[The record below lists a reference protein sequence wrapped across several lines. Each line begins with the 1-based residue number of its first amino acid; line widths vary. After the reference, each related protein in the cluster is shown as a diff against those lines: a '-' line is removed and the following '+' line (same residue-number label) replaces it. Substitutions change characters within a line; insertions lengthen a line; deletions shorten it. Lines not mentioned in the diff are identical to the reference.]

1 MTKMNYA
8 EALALGLIEC
18 LEADN
23 NVTFINAGFG
33 GLTPYRS
40 CYSGIREK
48 YADRITDTPISELG
62 YCGIATGAAMT
73 GLRPIV
79 AISTSAF
86 SFEAWPQI
94 INEAAV
100 ASYGSAGQVT
110 APVVFH
116 MLTGI
121 RGAGAVQHS
130 HAPQA
135 MFCNAPGLE
144 VICPA
149 SPTDARG
156 LIKTAVLKSN
166 NPTIYID
173 HQKLQGVEEDCP
185 DTQQPIPFGVA
196 RTRREGSDV
205 TIVAISVMVPR
216 AMEAA
221 EALAD
226 EGISAEV
233 IDPRTLVPLDRNA
246 IVASVR
252 KTGRLVIAD
261 ESQLTCGVAAEIA
274 ALARRGMPRRSQS
287 AGETGRHPQRAGAVP
302 SQRGRRNHADRGK
315 GRCGRQG
322 DLQVTLPRCRPC
334 IPPRASAVAIIL
346 RQRAQRIDFRFKID
360 LVLPRHTNALEREL
374 VCIERLGRIKTHF

>member
-8 EALALGLIEC
+8 EALALGMMEC
-18 LEADN
+18 LDADP

-33 GLTPYRS
+33 GLTPYRT
-40 CYSGIREK
+40 CYNGIREK

-73 GLRPIV
+73 GMRPIV

-94 INEAAV
+94 INEAAI

-149 SPTDARG
+149 SPSDARG
-156 LIKTAVLKSN
+156 LMKTAVLKSN
-166 NPTIYID
+166 NPTIFID

-185 DTQQPIPFGVA
+185 DKQPPIKFGVA
-196 RTRREGSDV
+196 RKLRDGGDV

-216 AMEAA
+216 ALEAA
-221 EALAD
+221 EALAKK
-226 EGISAEV
+226 GISAEV
-233 IDPRTLVPLDRNA
+233 IDPRTLVPLDRKA
-246 IVASVR
+246 IIDSVK

-274 ALARRGMPRRSQS
+274 AVIA
-287 AGETGRHPQRAGAVP
+287 EECPQVLKAPVKRVGIPNVP
-302 SQRGRRNHADRGK
+302 VPFH
-315 GRCGRQG
+315 
-322 DLQVTLPRCRPC
+322 L
-334 IPPRASAVAIIL
+334 IEEEAITPTTE
-346 RQRAQRIDFRFKID
+346 KIIAAA
-360 LVLPRHTNALEREL
+360 NAI
-374 VCIERLGRIKTHF
+374 V